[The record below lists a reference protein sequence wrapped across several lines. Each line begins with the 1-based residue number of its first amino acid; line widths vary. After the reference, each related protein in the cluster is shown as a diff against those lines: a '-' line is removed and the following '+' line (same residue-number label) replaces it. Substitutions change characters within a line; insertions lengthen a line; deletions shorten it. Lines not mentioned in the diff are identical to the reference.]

1 MCRMIVIRAFM
12 PMVAELPLAML
23 ACARMR
29 MMMMMMMM
37 MRRRMIVL
45 VCGGRIG
52 AVHSVVFAG
61 FSQEALAGRLLDAGE
76 L

>member
-23 ACARMR
+23 ACARCVIV

-37 MRRRMIVL
+37 MML
-45 VCGGRIG
+45 W
-52 AVHSVVFAG
+52 
-61 FSQEALAGRLLDAGE
+61 
-76 L
+76 